1 MSTIVTSPATGEHTL
16 KLRSAKPR
24 FFGTVR
30 GEFFKIGRQWTNWIM
45 LVLLLGVIVL
55 PYIIEMT
62 APNVKT
68 NIQTNPLH
76 FFYNVLSTGLSILR
90 VFSGIFLLILTART
104 VGLEYQLG
112 TIRVLLSR
120 GVGRLQLLFAKLLAV
135 VVIAL
140 GILVFGLLLNYLLT
154 VILVAGVTGNL
165 NAFSAFNS
173 AFWSDAQVYVLS
185 ILMNMGV
192 TILLAT
198 AVAVVGRSVTFGL
211 SAALVFF
218 PIDNI
223 AAVVM
228 TLAFRITHNDFWLSA
243 TAYFLGPNLN
253 IMAPALTSNRVE
265 SIGSTPLYF
274 VEQAGQAHG
283 ILVDGTH
290 TLVVALVYAVIFAV
304 TAIVLTWKRDVKE

>member
-1 MSTIVTSPATGEHTL
+1 MSTAVITPTPTEQIRLH
-16 KLRSAKPR
+16 SAKPS

-30 GEFFKIGRQWTNWIM
+30 GEFFKIARQWTNWIM

-55 PYIIEMT
+55 PFIIEMT

-76 FFYNVLSTGLSILR
+76 FHYNVLSIGLSILR
-90 VFSGIFLLILTART
+90 VFTGIFLLILTART

-135 VVIAL
+135 ALIAL
-140 GILVFGLLLNYLLT
+140 GLLVFGLLLNYLLT
-154 VILVAGVTGNL
+154 VILVAGITGNL
-165 NAFSAFNS
+165 DSFNALNS
-173 AFWSDAQVYVLS
+173 VFWSDARIYVLT
-185 ILMNMGV
+185 ILLNMGV

-198 AVAVVGRSVTFGL
+198 AAAVVGRSVTFGL
-211 SAALVFF
+211 SAAIIFF

-223 AAVVM
+223 ATIVM
-228 TLAFRITHNDFWLSA
+228 TLAYRITHNDFWLST

-253 IMAPALTSNRVE
+253 VIAPALTSNRVE
-265 SIGSTPLYF
+265 SIGATPLYF
-274 VEQAGQAHG
+274 ADQAGQAHG

-290 TLVVALVYAVIFAV
+290 TVVVALVYAVIFAV
-304 TAIVLTWKRDVKE
+304 VAIVLTWKRDVKE

>member
-1 MSTIVTSPATGEHTL
+1 MSTAVITPTPTEQIQLH
-16 KLRSAKPR
+16 RAKPS

-30 GEFFKIGRQWTNWIM
+30 GEFFKISRQWTNWIM

-55 PYIIEMT
+55 PFVIEMT

-76 FFYNVLSTGLSILR
+76 FYYNVLSITLSILR
-90 VFSGIFLLILTART
+90 VFTGIFLLILTARV

-135 VVIAL
+135 AVIAL
-140 GILVFGLLLNYLLT
+140 GLLVLGLLLDYLFT
-154 VILVAGVTGNL
+154 VILVAGITGNL
-165 NAFSAFNS
+165 NAFSALNS
-173 AFWSDAQVYVLS
+173 AFWSDARIYVLS
-185 ILMNMGV
+185 IMLNMGV

-198 AVAVVGRSVTFGL
+198 AAAVVGRSVTFGL

-223 AAVVM
+223 ATIVM
-228 TLAFRITHNDFWLSA
+228 TLAYRITQNDFWLST

-253 IMAPALTSNRVE
+253 TMAAALTGNRAE
-265 SIGSTPLYF
+265 SIGANPLYF
-274 VEQAGQAHG
+274 VDQAGQAHG
-283 ILVDGTH
+283 IQVDGTH
-290 TLVVALVYAVIFAV
+290 TVVVALVYAAIFAI

>member
-1 MSTIVTSPATGEHTL
+1 MSTAVITPTPTEQIQLH
-16 KLRSAKPR
+16 SAKPS

-30 GEFFKIGRQWTNWIM
+30 GEFFKIARQWTNWIM

-55 PYIIEMT
+55 PFVVEMT
-62 APNVKT
+62 APNAKT

-76 FFYNVLSTGLSILR
+76 FYYIRLSISLSILR
-90 VFSGIFLLILTART
+90 VFTGIFLLILAART

-135 VVIAL
+135 GVIAL
-140 GILVFGLLLNYLLT
+140 GLLVFGLLLDYLLT
-154 VILVAGVTGNL
+154 VIMVAGLTGNL
-165 NAFSAFNS
+165 NSYSALNS
-173 AFWSDAQVYVLS
+173 VFWSDARIYVLS
-185 ILMNMGV
+185 ILLNMGV

-198 AVAVVGRSVTFGL
+198 TAAVVGRSVTFGL

-223 AAVVM
+223 ATIVM
-228 TLAFRITHNDFWLSA
+228 TLAFRITQNDFWLST
-243 TAYFLGPNLN
+243 TAYLLGPNLN
-253 IMAPALTSNRVE
+253 AMGSALTNGRAE
-265 SIGSTPLYF
+265 SIGAIPLYG
-274 VEQAGQAHG
+274 VIAGQAHG
-283 ILVDGTH
+283 IQVDGTH
-290 TLVVALVYAVIFAV
+290 TVVVALVYAAIFAV

>member
-1 MSTIVTSPATGEHTL
+1 MA
-16 KLRSAKPR
+16 
-24 FFGTVR
+24 
-30 GEFFKIGRQWTNWIM
+30 RQWTNWIM
-45 LVLLLGVIVL
+45 LVLLLGAIVL
-55 PYIIEMT
+55 PFVVEMT

-76 FFYNVLSTGLSILR
+76 FYYNILSIGLSILR
-90 VFSGIFLLILTART
+90 VFSGIFLLILAARV

-135 VVIAL
+135 GLIAL
-140 GILVFGLLLNYLLT
+140 GLLVVGLLLNYLLT

-165 NAFSAFNS
+165 DSFSALNS
-173 AFWSDAQVYVLS
+173 VFWSDARIYVAS
-185 ILMNMGV
+185 IMLNMGV

-198 AVAVVGRSVTFGL
+198 AAAVVGRSVTFGL

-223 AAVVM
+223 ATLIM
-228 TLAFRITHNDFWLSA
+228 TLAYRITNNDFWLST

-253 IMAPALTSNRVE
+253 AMAGALTNGRAE
-265 SIGSTPLYF
+265 SIGSTPLYG
-274 VEQAGQAHG
+274 VLAGQAHG

-290 TLVVALVYAVIFAV
+290 TVVVALVYAAIFAI

>member
-1 MSTIVTSPATGEHTL
+1 MSTAVITPTTTEQIQLHE
-16 KLRSAKPR
+16 AKPS
-24 FFGTVR
+24 FVGTVR
-30 GEFFKIGRQWTNWIM
+30 GEFFKIARQWTNWIM

-55 PYIIEMT
+55 PFIIEMT

-68 NIQTNPLH
+68 NIQINPLH
-76 FFYNVLSTGLSILR
+76 FYYNVLSISLSILR
-90 VFSGIFLLILTART
+90 VFTGIFLLILAART

-120 GVGRLQLLFAKLLAV
+120 GVGRLHLLFAKLLAV
-135 VVIAL
+135 ALIAL
-140 GILVFGLLLNYLLT
+140 GLLVFGLLLDYLLT

-165 NAFSAFNS
+165 DSFNALNT
-173 AFWSDAQVYVLS
+173 AFWSDARIY
-185 ILMNMGV
+185 ILTILLNMGV

-198 AVAVVGRSVTFGL
+198 AAAVVGRSVTFGL
-211 SAALVFF
+211 SAAIIFF

-223 AAVVM
+223 ATIVM
-228 TLAFRITHNDFWLSA
+228 TLAYRITHNDFWLSI

-253 IMAPALTSNRVE
+253 AMAGAITNGRAE
-265 SIGSTPLYF
+265 SIGSTPLYG
-274 VEQAGQAHG
+274 VDPAGQAHG

-290 TLVVALVYAVIFAV
+290 TVVVALVYAAIFAV

>member
-1 MSTIVTSPATGEHTL
+1 MSTAAITPTPTEQIQLH
-16 KLRSAKPR
+16 SAKPS
-24 FFGTVR
+24 FLGTVR
-30 GEFFKIGRQWTNWIM
+30 GEFFKIARQWTTWIM

-55 PYIIEMT
+55 PFIVQMT

-76 FFYNVLSTGLSILR
+76 FYYNVLSISLAILR
-90 VFSGIFLLILTART
+90 VFTGIFLLILAARV

-120 GVGRLQLLFAKLLAV
+120 GVGRLHLLFAKLLAV

-140 GILVFGLLLNYLLT
+140 GLLVFGLLLDCLLT

-165 NAFSAFNS
+165 NSFSALNTT
-173 AFWSDAQVYVLS
+173 FWSDARIYVLS
-185 ILMNMGV
+185 ILLNMGV

-198 AVAVVGRSVTFGL
+198 AAAVVGRSVTFGL

-223 AAVVM
+223 ATVVM

-253 IMAPALTSNRVE
+253 AMAAALTSNRAE
-265 SIGSTPLYF
+265 SIGSTPLHF
-274 VEQAGQAHG
+274 VDQAGQAHG
-283 ILVDGTH
+283 ILIDGTH
-290 TLVVALVYAVIFAV
+290 TVVVALVYAVIFAV
-304 TAIVLTWKRDVKE
+304 VAIVLTWKRDVKE

>member
-1 MSTIVTSPATGEHTL
+1 MSTAVITPTPTEQIHL
-16 KLRSAKPR
+16 HNAKPS

-30 GEFFKIGRQWTNWIM
+30 GEFFKMARQWTNWIM

-55 PYIIEMT
+55 PFVIEMT

-76 FFYNVLSTGLSILR
+76 FYYNVLSISLSILR
-90 VFSGIFLLILTART
+90 VFTGIFLLILAART

-135 VVIAL
+135 ALIAL
-140 GILVFGLLLNYLLT
+140 GLLVFGLLLDYLLT

-165 NAFSAFNS
+165 NSFSALNS
-173 AFWSDAQVYVLS
+173 VFWSDARIYALS
-185 ILMNMGV
+185 IMLNMGV

-198 AVAVVGRSVTFGL
+198 AAAVVGRSVTFGL

-223 AAVVM
+223 ATLMM
-228 TLAFRITHNDFWLSA
+228 TLAFRVTNNDFWLSI

-253 IMAPALTSNRVE
+253 AMAGALTASRAE
-265 SIGSTPLYF
+265 SIGSPPLYG
-274 VEQAGQAHG
+274 VDPAGQAHG

-290 TLVVALVYAVIFAV
+290 TVVVALVYAAIFAL
-304 TAIVLTWKRDVKE
+304 TAILLTWKRDVKE

>member
-1 MSTIVTSPATGEHTL
+1 MSTAVITPKPTEQIHL
-16 KLRSAKPR
+16 HRSKPS

-30 GEFFKIGRQWTNWIM
+30 GEFFKIARQWTNWIM

-55 PYIIEMT
+55 PFIVEMT
-62 APNVKT
+62 APNTKT

-76 FFYNVLSTGLSILR
+76 FYYNILSITLSILR
-90 VFSGIFLLILTART
+90 VFTGIFLLILAART

-135 VVIAL
+135 ILIAL
-140 GILVFGLLLNYLLT
+140 GLLMFGLLLNYLLT
-154 VILVAGVTGNL
+154 IILVVGLTGNL
-165 NAFSAFNS
+165 DSFNALNAV
-173 AFWSDAQVYVLS
+173 FWSDARIYVLT
-185 ILMNMGV
+185 ILLNMGV

-198 AVAVVGRSVTFGL
+198 AAAVVGRSVTFGL

-223 AAVVM
+223 ATIIM
-228 TLAFRITHNDFWLSA
+228 TLAYRITHNDFWLST
-243 TAYFLGPNLN
+243 TAYLLGPNLN
-253 IMAPALTSNRVE
+253 AMPAALTNSRAE
-265 SIGSTPLYF
+265 SIGSNPLYF
-274 VEQAGQAHG
+274 VDPAGVAHG
-283 ILVDGTH
+283 IKVDGTH
-290 TLVVALVYAVIFAV
+290 TVVVALVYAAIFAV

>member
-1 MSTIVTSPATGEHTL
+1 MPFDS
-16 KLRSAKPR
+16 
-24 FFGTVR
+24 
-30 GEFFKIGRQWTNWIM
+30 
-45 LVLLLGVIVL
+45 
-55 PYIIEMT
+55 
-62 APNVKT
+62 
-68 NIQTNPLH
+68 
-76 FFYNVLSTGLSILR
+76 
-90 VFSGIFLLILTART
+90 TARI
-104 VGLEYQLG
+104 GLNLLRDTMY
-112 TIRVLLSR
+112 RVLVR
-120 GVGRLQLLFAKLLAV
+120 RCECV
-135 VVIAL
+135 AL
-140 GILVFGLLLNYLLT
+140 G
-154 VILVAGVTGNL
+154 NL
-165 NAFSAFNS
+165 PQARQLITP
-173 AFWSDAQVYVLS
+173 DQKRLYCV
-185 ILMNMGV
+185 NMGV

-198 AVAVVGRSVTFGL
+198 AAAVVGRSVTFGL

>member
-1 MSTIVTSPATGEHTL
+1 MSTAVTTPAQAEQAL
-16 KLRSAKPR
+16 KLHNAKPS

-76 FFYNVLSTGLSILR
+76 FFYNVMSIGLSILR
-90 VFSGIFLLILTART
+90 VFTGIFLLILTART

-120 GVGRLQLLFAKLLAV
+120 GVGRLQLLFAKLLTV
-135 VVIAL
+135 VLIAL
-140 GILVFGLLLNYLLT
+140 GLLVSGLLLNYLLT
-154 VILVAGVTGNL
+154 VILIFGATGNL
-165 NAFSAFNS
+165 NAFNALTP
-173 AFWSDAQVYVLS
+173 AFWTDARIYVLT
-185 ILMNMGV
+185 ILINMGV

-198 AVAVVGRSVTFGL
+198 AAAVVGRSVTFGL
-211 SAALVFF
+211 SAAIIFF

-223 AAVVM
+223 ATIVM

-243 TAYFLGPNLN
+243 TAFFLGPNLN
-253 IMAPALTSNRVE
+253 VMAPALTSNRVE
-265 SIGSTPLYF
+265 SIGATPLYF
-274 VEQAGQAHG
+274 VDQAGQAHG

>member
-1 MSTIVTSPATGEHTL
+1 MSSAVITPTPTQQIQLH
-16 KLRSAKPR
+16 SAKPS

-30 GEFFKIGRQWTNWIM
+30 GEFFKIRRQWTNLIM

-55 PYIIEMT
+55 PFIIEMT

-76 FFYNVLSTGLSILR
+76 FFYNTLSVGLSILR
-90 VFSGIFLLILTART
+90 VFTGIFLLILTART

-120 GVGRLQLLFAKLLAV
+120 GVGRLQLLFAKLLTVAL
-135 VVIAL
+135 IAL
-140 GILVFGLLLNYLLT
+140 ILLAAGLLLVYLLT
-154 VILVAGVTGNL
+154 VILVAGTTGNL
-165 NAFSAFNS
+165 NAFSALNS

-185 ILMNMGV
+185 ILVNMGV

-198 AVAVVGRSVTFGL
+198 AAAVVGRSVTFGL
-211 SAALVFF
+211 SAALIFF

-253 IMAPALTSNRVE
+253 AMAAALTSNRAD

-274 VEQAGQAHG
+274 VDQAKQAHG
-283 ILVDGTH
+283 ILVDGNH
-290 TLVVALVYAVIFAV
+290 TLMVVLVYGVIFAM

>member
-1 MSTIVTSPATGEHTL
+1 MSTIVTSPATAEHTL
-16 KLRSAKPR
+16 KLRNAKPR

-120 GVGRLQLLFAKLLAV
+120 GVGRVQLLFAKLLAV

-165 NAFSAFNS
+165 NAFSALNS

-198 AVAVVGRSVTFGL
+198 AAAVVGRSVTFGL

>member
-1 MSTIVTSPATGEHTL
+1 MSTAVITPTEQIQLH
-16 KLRSAKPR
+16 RAKPS

-30 GEFFKIGRQWTNWIM
+30 GEFFKISRQWTNWIM

-55 PYIIEMT
+55 PFVIEMT

-76 FFYNVLSTGLSILR
+76 FYYNLLSITLSILR
-90 VFSGIFLLILTART
+90 VFTGIFLLILTARV

-135 VVIAL
+135 GVIAL
-140 GILVFGLLLNYLLT
+140 GLLVLGLLLDYLLT
-154 VILVAGVTGNL
+154 VILVAGITGNL
-165 NAFSAFNS
+165 NAFSALNS
-173 AFWSDAQVYVLS
+173 AFWSDVRIYVLS
-185 ILMNMGV
+185 IMLNMGV

-198 AVAVVGRSVTFGL
+198 AAAVVGRSVTFGL

-223 AAVVM
+223 ATIVM
-228 TLAFRITHNDFWLSA
+228 TLAYRITQNDFWLST

-253 IMAPALTSNRVE
+253 TMAAALTGNRAE
-265 SIGSTPLYF
+265 SIGANPLYF
-274 VEQAGQAHG
+274 VDQAGQAHG
-283 ILVDGTH
+283 IQVDGTH
-290 TLVVALVYAVIFAV
+290 TVVVALVYAAIFAI